1 MERAS
6 NQKQRDMETMAA
18 RPRAEKKRRFFRE
31 APEKTETLEDK
42 ILRLH
47 KEGHYQDSE
56 REWFF
61 SIPEEHRTDPFDLS
75 PSGDVYWA
83 DRRNVEQLERPGKDV
98 RAGKC
103 FRPEENGT
111 FEKWLESFAREE

>member
-18 RPRAEKKRRFFRE
+18 RPRAEKKRHFFGE

-83 DRRNVEQLERPGKDV
+83 DRRNVEQLDRDLE
-98 RAGKC
+98 AGD
-103 FRPEENGT
+103 RDREAGNYIVL
-111 FEKWLESFAREE
+111 EKGQSIWDIV